1 MTTENLSVGTRYQ
14 TLLLNLKSVQSYE
27 YLLLRRS
34 RKGEE
39 ETTHR
44 DDGEE
49 INQFATALESTF
61 PILNRYA
68 LCLQRPME
76 ITGKNERERNEVMQS
91 RVAVIPSTG
100 VTVPLGDIDV
110 ENAILISDQFNV
122 SEFHAIEALAGSAG
136 RIAPARGGGGG
147 GQRGVFGNEDDDA
160 QTTRLF
166 AAGNIFQER
175 ASCLESLSVLLRAR
189 QTVRALERDSNYRG
203 ANEASRNAFREFS
216 GFVDEVVLMGKRFD
230 GGSDGNAAASLD
242 E

>member
-1 MTTENLSVGTRYQ
+1 MTSENLSVCTRYQ
-14 TLLLNLKSVQSYE
+14 TLLLHLKSLQSYE
-27 YLLLRRS
+27 YLLIRS
-34 RKGEE
+34 KKREE
-39 ETTHR
+39 EPLN

-49 INQFATALESTF
+49 INNFATALESTF
-61 PILNRYA
+61 PILNKYA

-76 ITGKNERERNEVMQS
+76 ISGKNARERNEVMQS

-136 RIAPARGGGGG
+136 RIAPARGGD
-147 GQRGVFGNEDDDA
+147 EDDA
-160 QTTRLF
+160 ETTRLF

-230 GGSDGNAAASLD
+230 GGSDGNAAAASVD
-242 E
+242 EQS